1 MLLLLGTQFCQSST
15 LNDFQLEAWLSF
27 KETLGTQ
34 VAMCNQ
40 VSIGF
45 GLTCKLIEAVFLG
58 SNDKGKWIWP
68 YFFFSSIFMSTLLK
82 CIDHVGETFLNLQ
95 RGSHLILSQLPTYT
109 VNNSKQYCWW
119 GILHCRSFFDIQIF
133 HISPI
138 ELNFL
143 LFSEGNFLA
152 QCLKKVWENSNIGAI
167 KWKKYLKNYIFQ

>member
-1 MLLLLGTQFCQSST
+1 MLLLLGTQFCQSSI

-95 RGSHLILSQLPTYT
+95 RGSHLILSQLTTYIHGQQF
-109 VNNSKQYCWW
+109 K
-119 GILHCRSFFDIQIF
+119 ILPLSSESNIFEIQIF
-133 HISPI
+133 HKSPY
-138 ELNFL
+138 LNDLFL
-143 LFSEGNFLA
+143 SSGKCVV
-152 QCLKKVWENSNIGAI
+152 QCSKKVRENSNVGVI
-167 KWKKYLKNYIFQ
+167 KSEKCLENYIFQ

>member
-1 MLLLLGTQFCQSST
+1 MLLLLGTQFCQSSI

-95 RGSHLILSQLPTYT
+95 RGSHLILSQLTTYIHGQQF
-109 VNNSKQYCWW
+109 K
-119 GILHCRSFFDIQIF
+119 ILPLSSESNIFEIQIF
-133 HISPI
+133 HKSPFEWSESQLRQMCISMI
-138 ELNFL
+138 E
-143 LFSEGNFLA
+143 
-152 QCLKKVWENSNIGAI
+152 
-167 KWKKYLKNYIFQ
+167 KNCGKIQILE